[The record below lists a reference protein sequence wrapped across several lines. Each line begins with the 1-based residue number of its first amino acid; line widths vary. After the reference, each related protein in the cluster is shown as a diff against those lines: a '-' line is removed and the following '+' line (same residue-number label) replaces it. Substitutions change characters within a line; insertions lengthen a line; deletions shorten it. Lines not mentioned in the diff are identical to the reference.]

1 MKEEMKYE
9 SALGSCGTILNNF
22 KNKQTT
28 DSMYFS
34 NDGHQIKTFIIID
47 TISGYDFSIR
57 HGGKRMSYFMK
68 TD

>member
-28 DSMYFS
+28 NSMHLR
-34 NDGHQIKTFIIID
+34 NDDHQIKPLIIID
-47 TISGYDFSIR
+47 TISGYDSSIR

-68 TD
+68 ND